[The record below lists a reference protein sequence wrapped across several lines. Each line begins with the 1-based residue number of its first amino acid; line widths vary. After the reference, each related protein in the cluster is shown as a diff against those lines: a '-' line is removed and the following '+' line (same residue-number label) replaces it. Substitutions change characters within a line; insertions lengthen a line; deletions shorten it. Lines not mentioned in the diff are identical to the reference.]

1 MQRDAMRFDR
11 LEDVTLEGG
20 ATEVAGPPDPQTAP
34 PDRYSIDGLRALAR
48 AVRDLEET
56 G

>member
-1 MQRDAMRFDR
+1 MSDAVRGI
-11 LEDVTLEGG
+11 EDLTLVVTAYE
-20 ATEVAGPPDPQTAP
+20 AAAPSQPSDMAGRRA
-34 PDRYSIDGLRALAR
+34 YSLDGLRALAR

>member
-1 MQRDAMRFDR
+1 MSDAVRGI
-11 LEDVTLEGG
+11 EDLTLE
-20 ATEVAGPPDPQTAP
+20 ATDVARPPDDTTGRRA
-34 PDRYSIDGLRALAR
+34 YSLDGLRALAR

>member
-1 MQRDAMRFDR
+1 VPDA
-11 LEDVTLEGG
+11 EVTDVVRTTVGLAMMGSTNE
-20 ATEVAGPPDPQTAP
+20 TPDPQSVMP
-34 PDRYSIDGLRALAR
+34 HRYSIDGLRALAR

>member
-1 MQRDAMRFDR
+1 LSDAVRGIEE
-11 LEDVTLEGG
+11 LTLVVT
-20 ATEVAGPPDPQTAP
+20 AADTAAPSDPGDTGRRA
-34 PDRYSIDGLRALAR
+34 YSLDGLRALAR